1 MDEDDKI
8 DAYRISEEVHHA
20 VEFYV
25 NHSNRSMQTIVGKTL
40 IATTMGNILVEKQ
53 LEQCKERLKE
63 NNLPAETDIDQ
74 GNAFLPN
81 VKDYIEAAR
90 RSLEGITEMKFMEKH
105 RKH

>member
-74 GNAFLPN
+74 GNAFFTECKRL
-81 VKDYIEAAR
+81 Y
-90 RSLEGITEMKFMEKH
+90 RSCKK
-105 RKH
+105 KP